1 MQGFAQLDARM
12 RAEGGHILCLGAH
25 CDDIDIGAGG
35 ALLSWL
41 QNWPKAHVTW
51 VALTSNEQRAA
62 ELRESAKQF
71 LADAASFEVLTQEF
85 RSGFFPTEFAGIKS
99 YFETLKQ
106 LPDPALILT
115 HQRNDRHQDH
125 RVVSELT
132 WNTFRDHLVLEY
144 EIAKYD
150 GELELP
156 NAFVALSEEVMTRKI
171 EILMQSYQSQ
181 LDKQWFDE
189 DLFRGLARLRGVE
202 CASASR
208 FAEAFV
214 ARKILL

>member
-1 MQGFAQLDARM
+1 MLSFSQLDAKM
-12 RAEGGHILCLGAH
+12 RADGGHILCLGAH

-35 ALLSWL
+35 TLLTWL
-41 QNWPKAHVTW
+41 KRWPKAHVTW
-51 VALTSNEQRAA
+51 VAFTSNDQRAA
-62 ELRESAKQF
+62 ELRASASQF
-71 LADAASFEVLTQEF
+71 LADASSYEVLTQEF
-85 RSGFFPTEFAGIKS
+85 RNGFFPNEFEAIKS

-106 LPDPALILT
+106 LPDPAVILT

-132 WNTFRDHLVLEY
+132 WNTFRNHLVLEY

-156 NAFVALSEEVMTRKI
+156 NSFVELSESVMNRKI
-171 EILMQSYQSQ
+171 EILMSSYVSQ
-181 LDKQWFDE
+181 LDKQWFDVE
-189 DLFRGLARLRGVE
+189 LFKGLARLRGVE
-202 CASASR
+202 CASQSR

-214 ARKILL
+214 TRKLLL

>member
-1 MQGFAQLDARM
+1 M

-35 ALLSWL
+35 TLLTWL
-41 QNWPKAHVTW
+41 ERWPKAHVTW
-51 VALTSNEQRAA
+51 VAFTGSEQRAS
-62 ELRESAKQF
+62 ELRESARQF
-71 LADAASFEVLTQEF
+71 LANAASFEVLTQEF
-85 RSGFFPTEFAGIKS
+85 RNGFFPTEFEAIKTC
-99 YFETLKQ
+99 FETLKK
-106 LPDPALILT
+106 LPEPAVILT

-132 WNTFRDHLVLEY
+132 WNTFRDHMVLEY

-156 NAFVALSEEVMTRKI
+156 NTFVELSEEVMARKI
-171 EILMQSYQSQ
+171 EILMSSYASQ
-181 LDKQWFDE
+181 LDKQWFDG
-189 DLFRGLARLRGVE
+189 DLFQGLARLRGVE
-202 CASASR
+202 CASGSR

-214 ARKILL
+214 ARKLVL